1 MIEEL
6 YLKLPHSADE
16 HLQTVQRS
24 DAGLEVVLG
33 IIQLLYIRTDLL
45 HHLLRLRGLQFD
57 VTDLGEQIIDRA
69 LRLKNVLRA
78 KIIMRSGTGYYN
90 V

>member
-1 MIEEL
+1 MIDKL
-6 YLKLPHSADE
+6 YLKLSDCANK

-33 IIQLLYIRTDLL
+33 IIQLLNIRTDLL

-57 VTDLGEQIIDRA
+57 VTDLGEQIVDRA
-69 LRLKNVLRA
+69 LRFKDVLRA
-78 KIIMRSGTGYYN
+78 KL
-90 V
+90 